1 MIKEICHK
9 NVKVYY
15 YIFPPHN
22 IAPLFYIFAFFLNII
37 KLVEFTMNR

>member
-1 MIKEICHK
+1 MIKEIRHK

-22 IAPLFYIFAFFLNII
+22 IATLFYIFAFFFILSS
-37 KLVEFTMNR
+37 